1 MLLQLATSVND
12 KLFREIHG
20 FSNKQMLVCLVLI
33 NCVDLSLDVR
43 DDDAFI
49 TSE

>member
-1 MLLQLATSVND
+1 MLLQLAPSVND

-20 FSNKQMLVCLVLI
+20 LSNKQMLICLILI
-33 NCVDLSLDVR
+33 DCIDLSLDVR
-43 DDDAFI
+43 DDDAFF